1 MIANGYELRIT
12 NTSGACDWSETEPPR
27 FTELWSELR
36 IRLVHIDYSG
46 RNHSDVSLIRYLCLA
61 AVPGDGQYSDRD
73 AVRCGPA
80 PVRRINNFALNHGDH
95 DAPSVCLSVCP
106 SVRLSP
112 DINARRSATLYP
124 VKGSMTGSYKDCAQ
138 PT

>member
-1 MIANGYELRIT
+1 MIVKVKFSKISPAARHSGYSYRGGVEYTPDILSRT
-12 NTSGACDWSETEPPR
+12 RMSRR
-27 FTELWSELR
+27 FL
-36 IRLVHIDYSG
+36 IQG
-46 RNHSDVSLIRYLCLA
+46 IRYLCLA

-73 AVRCGPA
+73 AVRCGSA
-80 PVRRINNFALNHGDH
+80 PVRRLNNFAFNHGDH
-95 DAPSVCLSVCP
+95 DAPSVRLSVRPSVCP
-106 SVRLSP
+106 SP